1 MALAMTKTMVAI
13 GNFLFRTRNWL
24 FPLFILLT
32 FIPFRPTDAV
42 FGSHALKVALAI
54 GVVALGLLTRASVV
68 GFAYIKRGGLKKKVY
83 ADNLVTD
90 GIFGVVRNPLYV
102 GNVLIYIGLYIMH
115 GHPVTMAIGI
125 VAFLFAF
132 QCIVFAEENFLR
144 NKFGPGFDDYCRDVP
159 RWWPRIGKLGG
170 SIEGMSFNFQRTIFY
185 EYTAVAN
192 AVMLLTATWAYDA
205 WNKPAADH
213 GQILVRVAWVVGIC
227 VVAVG
232 LIAGYK
238 KRDDI
243 ARWFGKAP
251 SGG

>member
-1 MALAMTKTMVAI
+1 MTKTMVAI

-24 FPLFILLT
+24 FPVFILLT
-32 FIPFRPTDAV
+32 FIPFRPREAV
-42 FGSHALKVALAI
+42 FGSGRVKAAAAI
-54 GVVALGLLTRASVV
+54 AVVVLGLLIRASVV

-102 GNVLIYIGLYIMH
+102 GNVLIYIGVYMMH
-115 GHPVTMAIGI
+115 GHPVTMAVGI
-125 VAFLFAF
+125 IAFLFAY
-132 QCIVFAEENFLR
+132 QCIVYAEENFLR

-159 RWWPRIGKLGG
+159 RWLPRLGKLGG
-170 SIEGMSFNFQRTIFY
+170 SIEGMRFNFERTVFY

-205 WNKPAADH
+205 WNKPEADH
-213 GQILVRVAWVVGIC
+213 GAILVRVAWVVGISIVC
-227 VVAVG
+227 VG

-238 KRDDI
+238 KRADI
-243 ARWFGKAP
+243 AKLFGKA
-251 SGG
+251 

>member
-1 MALAMTKTMVAI
+1 MTKTMVAI

-24 FPLFILLT
+24 FPLFILAT
-32 FIPFRPTDAV
+32 FIPFRPSDAV
-42 FGSHALKVALAI
+42 FGGNGALKAGIAI
-54 GVVALGLLTRASVV
+54 GVVVLGLLVRASVV

-115 GHPVTMAIGI
+115 GHLVTMAVGI
-125 VAFLFAF
+125 VAFLFFF
-132 QCIVFAEENFLR
+132 QCIVFAEEAFLR

-159 RWWPRIGKLGG
+159 RWFPKLNRLGG
-170 SIEGMSFNFQRTIFY
+170 SIEGISFNLQRTVFY

-192 AVMLLTATWAYDA
+192 GVMLLTATWAYDA
-205 WNKPAADH
+205 WFKGAMTHTA
-213 GQILVRVAWVVGIC
+213 ILIRVAWVVGIC
-227 VVAVG
+227 IVAVG

-238 KRDDI
+238 KRGDI
-243 ARWFGKAP
+243 ARRFRRV
-251 SGG
+251 